1 MSNLPKVKNYEVKI
15 RIKNHDLPQARISN
29 KTINF
34 NLHKVRK
41 ITKINCRE
49 LSTVTSAV
57 IDIHSF
63 RKKERQG
70 DNQFLTQ
77 TFIHFSFSY
86 PNCCTLNSLA
96 KKNIERF
103 PLTSRLPHQNFAEA
117 RFVYSTFIYLF
128 IYLFIHSFIYLF
140 TLLSQKK

>member
-34 NLHKVRK
+34 NLHKARK

-49 LSTVTSAV
+49 LSTVTSTV

-63 RKKERQG
+63 RKKER
-70 DNQFLTQ
+70 
-77 TFIHFSFSY
+77 
-86 PNCCTLNSLA
+86 
-96 KKNIERF
+96 
-103 PLTSRLPHQNFAEA
+103 
-117 RFVYSTFIYLF
+117 
-128 IYLFIHSFIYLF
+128 
-140 TLLSQKK
+140 